1 MQRCLLGILR
11 HASAPTTQQPA
22 QLGRHQTQIHWNPTG
37 SNVADAMAHTSGRAT
52 GAHYSGCYR
61 YRRQTQMWQVR
72 ASRAHSNREAPSIV
86 RFAISRVAPVSY
98 CLCVS
103 AFRRID
109 ASETSP
115 SFPFAAH
122 GRCFCRRTRHPSFGR
137 RRSFSRC
144 WPAVASAAPRLRVQ
158 TLSDLASNH
167 TESNAYRDRAHQ
179 AFVLPASIQLRCAT
193 EV

>member
-1 MQRCLLGILR
+1 MDEREEDSATPAPVPAIAEPCAHGDAPLATLAETTHDLFLQCLT
-11 HASAPTTQQPA
+11 A
-22 QLGRHQTQIHWNPTG
+22 G
-37 SNVADAMAHTSGRAT
+37 SLTSVVG
-52 GAHYSGCYR
+52 S
-61 YRRQTQMWQVR
+61 VP
-72 ASRAHSNREAPSIV
+72 REAPSIV

-109 ASETSP
+109 ASETLP

-122 GRCFCRRTRHPSFGR
+122 GRCFCRRSRHPSFGR
-137 RRSFSRC
+137 RRSFSPR